1 MQYTQYPDRQTDR
14 QPAASWQA
22 NWADSAEK
30 KQERSSREE
39 QLEGAGRSRR
49 IRAEEGPRNAWRA
62 TNTLAYREC
71 EMGQDASYA
80 FHLHKSTF

>member
-30 KQERSSREE
+30 KQGRSREE
-39 QLEGAGRSRR
+39 QADQGGGRTKERLAG
-49 IRAEEGPRNAWRA
+49 
-62 TNTLAYREC
+62 Y
-71 EMGQDASYA
+71 
-80 FHLHKSTF
+80 